1 MEAEDYNA
9 FLDSLV
15 IKEGKLICADNKI
28 LWKYAENEII
38 RSIGFIVSTRYEN
51 SICLNAKGKKEKNIK
66 DVIES
71 ITFVNGNVASWTE
84 SSDGG
89 NYCSSSSPFNFICL
103 TGKRN
108 LKYGELCMKKF
119 INGHECRKHNATDV
133 CDNEQCGMSFYAN

>member
-51 SICLNAKGKKEKNIK
+51 SICL
-66 DVIES
+66 
-71 ITFVNGNVASWTE
+71 
-84 SSDGG
+84 
-89 NYCSSSSPFNFICL
+89 